1 MGDTGS
7 HSAAT
12 DAGMPRS
19 LSGGRGME
27 KTGDKMTIEKSAQK
41 MAAEID
47 FQLDCIG
54 IFILFKRVLGMS

>member
-1 MGDTGS
+1 
-7 HSAAT
+7 
-12 DAGMPRS
+12 
-19 LSGGRGME
+19 ME